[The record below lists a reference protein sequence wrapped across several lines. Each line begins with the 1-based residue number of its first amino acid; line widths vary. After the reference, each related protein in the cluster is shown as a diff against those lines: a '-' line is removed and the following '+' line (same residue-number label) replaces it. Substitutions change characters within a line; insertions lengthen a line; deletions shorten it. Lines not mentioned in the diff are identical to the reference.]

1 MQGAAQIFSSSL
13 KYWSD
18 VVAIELRNI
27 EAMGLAQQKMLEG
40 WGVLAQ
46 RQAEMAQG
54 TLNRSL
60 DPQGV
65 RIGSASTLPAAMIGQ
80 IEALKTAILEGQA
93 NSNILS
99 ELAARSGGEVANVL
113 QSRMIAALDEF
124 RVALEQVVPKQPAER

>member
-60 DPQGV
+60 DPQGA
-65 RIGSASTLPAAMIGQ
+65 RMGSASTLPAAMIGQ

>member
-60 DPQGV
+60 DPQGA